1 MFYRLN
7 IWLAVLSVTAMLSAC
22 SPSIRETRDVVA
34 QADSLWHAGQMY
46 GVDAGDSATLAH
58 TYETL
63 NVIPFPFREGLGLGS
78 SYAHACY
85 HYGKL
90 LRAKDNPVA
99 AMEVFI
105 NATHSRTRDYHILGR
120 VYNNMGDICH
130 MAGDYALSY
139 DMFEHSGDMFLHD
152 KDTLSYY
159 YVLNDMAF
167 ELAEQGKKDSCFLI
181 THELINLDKEG
192 DMLTSYCCVSQA
204 QACLK
209 KQEYDSVIHYV
220 YKCQSIREESA
231 MALLLAQAYSYMEIR
246 DSAVFYAE
254 LVLEKEPTLE
264 ERNNALYILTND
276 DDTKDRQAVLETAGE
291 RSDMQKLIE
300 IKRSKH
306 AQAVQLL
313 EEEINR
319 KPDRRWIFTLVA
331 VLLFVL
337 IAFAFVYLLKK
348 RKEHRRLIQDI
359 HAQKQIH
366 TQLSK
371 TIDTLS
377 NLHEAHSNE
386 IMADIDKSC
395 QILRNNQDIHNHLH
409 WNNYNEMCEYAN
421 RYLYNIIIQLQPFN
435 LSEKEIRLCVLVLIK
450 ATTEQ
455 MVELIPYAHSGLGK
469 FKYTIARK
477 LGTTTSKMREFMLD
491 LLR

>member
-1 MFYRLN
+1 MTKNVYICLLLV
-7 IWLAVLSVTAMLSAC
+7 ICSLTAC
-22 SPSIRETRDVVA
+22 SPSLREAQDVAA

-46 GVDAGDSATLAH
+46 GVDAGDSATLAQA
-58 TYETL
+58 YETL

-90 LRAKDNPVA
+90 LRAKDNPEE
-99 AMEVFI
+99 AMQAFI

-120 VYNNMGDICH
+120 VYSNIGTICH
-130 MAGDYALSY
+130 MAEEYSHSY
-139 DMFEHSGDMFLHD
+139 DMYELSAGMFL
-152 KDTLSYY
+152 KNGDTTAYY
-159 YVLNDMAF
+159 YALNDMAF
-167 ELAEQGKKDSCFLI
+167 ELVMLADTPSVFSLLAKISDGCADNAVLTKTLETKAELYLRIQ
-181 THELINLDKEG
+181 
-192 DMLTSYCCVSQA
+192 Q
-204 QACLK
+204 
-209 KQEYDSVIHYV
+209 YDS
-220 YKCQSIREESA
+220 
-231 MALLLAQAYSYMEIR
+231 ALLYTSRLCAQSEYFPIADLIRAQIYSYQGMK
-246 DSAVFYAE
+246 DSAVYYAE
-254 LVLEKEPTLE
+254 QVI
-264 ERNNALYILTND
+264 RYSSDMVDIHNALYILTND
-276 DDTKDRQAVLETAGE
+276 DERKDKEAIRATAAD
-291 RSDMQKLIE
+291 RSDLQKILRVRQG
-300 IKRSKH
+300 KLS
-306 AQAVQLL
+306 QAVQLL
-313 EEEINR
+313 EEDINR
-319 KPDRRWIFTLVA
+319 KPDRRWILTLVA

-348 RKEHRRLIQDI
+348 RKEHSRLIQDI

-377 NLHEAHSNE
+377 NLQEAHSNE

-450 ATTEQ
+450 ASTEQ

-469 FKYTIARK
+469 FKYTTARK

>member
-1 MFYRLN
+1 MTKNVYICLLLV
-7 IWLAVLSVTAMLSAC
+7 ICSLTAC
-22 SPSIRETRDVVA
+22 SPSLREAQDVVA

-46 GVDAGDSATLAH
+46 GVDAGDSATLAQA
-58 TYETL
+58 YETL

-90 LRAKDNPVA
+90 LRAKDNPEE
-99 AMEVFI
+99 AMQAFI

-120 VYNNMGDICH
+120 VYSNIGSICH
-130 MAGDYALSY
+130 MAEEYSHSY
-139 DMFEHSGDMFLHD
+139 DMYELSAGMFL
-152 KDTLSYY
+152 KNGDTTAYY
-159 YVLNDMAF
+159 YALNDMAF
-167 ELAEQGKKDSCFLI
+167 ELVMLADTPSVFSLLAKISDGCADNAVLTKTLETKAELYLRIQ
-181 THELINLDKEG
+181 
-192 DMLTSYCCVSQA
+192 Q
-204 QACLK
+204 
-209 KQEYDSVIHYV
+209 YDS
-220 YKCQSIREESA
+220 
-231 MALLLAQAYSYMEIR
+231 ALLYTSRLCAQSEYFPIADLIRAQIYSYQGMK
-246 DSAVFYAE
+246 DSAVYYAE
-254 LVLEKEPTLE
+254 QVI
-264 ERNNALYILTND
+264 RYSSDMFDIHNALYILTND
-276 DDTKDRQAVLETAGE
+276 DERKDKEAIRATAAD
-291 RSDMQKLIE
+291 RSDLQKILRVRQG
-300 IKRSKH
+300 KLS
-306 AQAVQLL
+306 QAVQLL
-313 EEEINR
+313 EEDINR
-319 KPDRRWIFTLVA
+319 KPDRRWILTLVA

-348 RKEHRRLIQDI
+348 RKEHSRLIQDI

-377 NLHEAHSNE
+377 NLQEAHSNE

-450 ATTEQ
+450 ASTEQ

-469 FKYTIARK
+469 FKYTTARK